1 MPDHLAEATAAVQA
15 AVPLAEANPLRPVYH
30 FRPPA
35 QWTNDPNGAI
45 YHDGWYHL
53 FYQHNPFAPDWGP
66 MYWGHARSRDLVHW
80 EHLPIALVPSYENDE
95 THCYSG
101 CAAVNGQGQAMV
113 FYTSVALGHDA
124 QGKVAQT
131 RPCQQWAA
139 VSDDWVTWRKHPDN
153 PMLPP
158 QPGFRDD
165 WRDPFLFRHEGRSF
179 IVVGM
184 CGPGTALYEAQ
195 DDTLSRWTYRGIISD
210 LSAECPNF
218 FPLQGKFVYLFSPF
232 EAVEYRV
239 GTLTPP
245 FGHPSPGDAKRLI
258 GRGAGGERLEFI
270 PQTQGVLDPGRVDD
284 NGFYASNVLF
294 DEQGRCVLF
303 GWINGC
309 GGEGWRGI
317 ISLPREL
324 TIGEDGHP
332 RQRPVAELQQLRGA
346 QANVPPQML
355 QDRAI
360 PLPNPAANNL
370 EINLR
375 FNRKGRAACGLKL
388 LWPGHETLVRF
399 DGSRFH
405 VAGVEGEFA
414 LADGAPLDL
423 QVFLDRC
430 VVEVFVNE
438 GRTCISRCLEAG
450 TAPVALEAFVEGRA
464 EVEGMVYEMTAV
476 W

>member
-1 MPDHLAEATAAVQA
+1 MPDHLAEATAAVAA
-15 AVPLAEANPLRPVYH
+15 AVPLAEADPLRPVYH

-35 QWTNDPNGAI
+35 QWTNDPNGTV
-45 YHDGWYHL
+45 YHDGSYHL
-53 FYQHNPFAPDWGP
+53 FYQHNPFEAQWGP

-80 EHLPIALVPSYENDE
+80 EHLPIALVPSYDNDE

-101 CAAVNGQGQAMV
+101 CATVNAQGQPLA
-113 FYTSVALGHDA
+113 FYTSVALGHDNE
-124 QGKVAQT
+124 GKVVQT

-139 VSDDWVTWRKHPDN
+139 VSDDWITWRKHPGN

-158 QPGFRDD
+158 QADFRDD
-165 WRDPFLFRHEGRSF
+165 WRDPFFFRHEGRAF

-195 DDTLSRWTYRGIISD
+195 DDTLAEWTYRGLISD

-218 FPLQGKFVYLFSPF
+218 FPLQGKFVYLSSPF
-232 EAVEYRV
+232 NAVEYRV
-239 GTLTPP
+239 GD
-245 FGHPSPGDAKRLI
+245 FD
-258 GRGAGGERLEFI
+258 LESLRFTA
-270 PQTQGVLDPGRVDD
+270 QTQGVLDPGRVDG

-294 DEQGRCVLF
+294 DDKGRCVLF

-324 TIGEDGHP
+324 TLGADGHP

-346 QANVPPQML
+346 QAVVPAKTL
-355 QDRAI
+355 HDEAVA
-360 PLPNPAANNL
+360 LPNPAGNNL
-370 EINLR
+370 EVNLR
-375 FNRKGRAACGLKL
+375 FRRQGHAGGGLRL
-388 LWPGHETLVRF
+388 RWPGHESLIRF
-399 DGSRFH
+399 DGTRFH
-405 VAGVEGEFA
+405 VAGAEGGFA
-414 LADGAPLDL
+414 LAEEEPLEL

-450 TAPVALEAFVEGRA
+450 TEPVALEAFVEGEA
-464 EVEGMVYEMTAV
+464 EVAGMIYEMTGV